1 MTGEGLEGL
10 REKLENSEKVL
21 VGLGEEFQY
30 DWERLISDRR
40 YQEIEAE
47 IGDREAYVWITPF
60 LQKMILQQPADDKW
74 KMAYDSLEKLLAGK
88 DYFIVSLCMDDYI
101 YSTNLEKEKIVTPCG
116 GFRKMQCDCNCS
128 HSLWDVPEDS
138 FDAVKRYYRKEIPL
152 DALQEPVCPA
162 CGAKLRFNQLGV
174 TSYAEEGY
182 LEQWQG
188 YTRWLQST
196 VNRRLCVLELGVGME
211 YPSVIRFPFEKV
223 VFYNQ
228 KAFMYRQTYSK
239 SSKWSFCAK
248 CEARVRYSSST
259 NISTSRSRPPIPT
272 STAMR
277 QPTATIPKCR
287 YATMFPSPQVKT
299 INIPYL

>member
-10 REKLENSEKVL
+10 LEKLENSEKVL
-21 VGLGEEFQY
+21 VGIGEEFQY

-74 KMAYDSLEKLLAGK
+74 KRAYDSLEKLLAGK

-152 DALQEPVCPA
+152 DALQEPVCPV

-228 KAFMYRQTYSK
+228 KAFMYRIHSK
-239 SSKWSFCAK
+239 LYQVSEEMGGRGTGIQAAAVDYI
-248 CEARVRYSSST
+248 CEKQQNV
-259 NISTSRSRPPIPT
+259 I
-272 STAMR
+272 
-277 QPTATIPKCR
+277 K
-287 YATMFPSPQVKT
+287 
-299 INIPYL
+299 